1 MTTKSPMPAFY
12 RLRRSIPLILA
23 IVALFTA
30 ASADARYKVGISDQK
45 AATFSH
51 PNFGQL
57 KIRYARLIV
66 PWDFYRVGWELGQTD
81 AWLGAARAHGVRP
94 FVTFAHSWVS
104 PRRRPGAR
112 QFRRTVREF
121 RKRYPWVRE
130 FAPWNEANHRSQ
142 PTYKRPRTAATYY
155 NVLRKNCRGCTIVAL
170 DVLDQPGMTRYVRKF
185 KRFAR
190 GRPRIWGLH
199 NYSDTNRYRSR
210 GTRALLRVV
219 RGSVWLTETGGVVK
233 FADSF
238 RYSEARAARATKYMF
253 RLARSNRRIKRL
265 YIYCWWGEP
274 RGARFDAG
282 LVGPDGSP
290 RRAYYVVKNK
300 LR

>member
-1 MTTKSPMPAFY
+1 MPRFHEIRRWTALAF
-12 RLRRSIPLILA
+12 
-23 IVALFTA
+23 ALLVMLFAA
-30 ASADARYKVGISDQK
+30 ASAEARYTAGISDQSP
-45 AATFSH
+45 ATFSH
-51 PNFGQL
+51 PRFGEL
-57 KIRYARLIV
+57 KIRQARLIV
-66 PWDFYRVGWELGQTD
+66 PWDYYRVGFELAETD
-81 AWLGAARAHGVRP
+81 AWLNTARAHGIRP
-94 FVTFAHSWVS
+94 FVTFTHSRVS
-104 PRRRPGAR
+104 PRKRPGAR

-130 FAPWNEANHRSQ
+130 FAAWNEANHKSQ

-155 NVLRKNCRGCTIVAL
+155 NVLRKSCRGCTIVAL

-185 KRFAR
+185 RRFAR

-210 GTRALLRVV
+210 GTRALLRAV
-219 RGSVWLTETGGVVK
+219 RGSIWLTETGGVVK

-238 RYSEARAARATKYMF
+238 QYSERRAARATKYMF

-265 YIYCWWGEP
+265 YIYSWWGEP

-282 LVGPDGSP
+282 LVDPDGSP
-290 RRAYYVVKNK
+290 RRAYYVVKKK